1 MYVVFDTNV
10 IVSGLLW
17 QGPPHVLFDLVESGF
32 LTLCLTPQILDEIN
46 CVLDYPQIAKRRAI
60 IGMLLAEA
68 QAYLLRYGSMTTD
81 VHRVRIVKDDP
92 SDDCFIS
99 AAMSSGAKWIVS
111 GDRHLL
117 DLKFV
122 GGIRIVTPAQFL
134 KEIL

>member
-1 MYVVFDTNV
+1 MHVVFDTNV

-17 QGPPHVLFDLVESGF
+17 QGPPHVLFDLVESGS

-46 CVLDYPQIAKRRAI
+46 RVLDYPQIAKRRAI
-60 IGMLLAEA
+60 IGMPLAET
-68 QAYLLRYGSMTTD
+68 QAYLLRYSSMMTD
-81 VHRVRIVKDDP
+81 VHRVRIVKADP
-92 SDDCFIS
+92 SDDYFIS

-117 DLKFV
+117 DLKSI
-122 GGIRIVTPAQFL
+122 GDIRVVTPVQFL